1 MTTLEQALAELHAAR
16 TELLTLLDGMDEA
29 ALERP
34 GLLGVWSVKNV
45 LAHLAAWEDWV
56 VQALPVR
63 MATGTTPP
71 AFRAR
76 VADEDQFNALE
87 VAERAELT
95 PSEQLM
101 ELERVRAELL
111 RYVHTLP
118 PAELARHQPWPEWAS
133 TLPEYL
139 LVALGQ
145 HEREHTAALI
155 ASLSDT

>member
-16 TELLTLLDGMDEA
+16 TELLALLNGMDEA
-29 ALERP
+29 TLERP
-34 GLLGVWSVKNV
+34 GALGAWSVKNM

-71 AFRAR
+71 EFRAR

-118 PAELARHQPWPEWAS
+118 PAELARRQPWPECAG

-145 HEREHTAALI
+145 HERDHAAALR
-155 ASLSDT
+155 AALPR

>member
-1 MTTLEQALAELHAAR
+1 MTTLEHALAELHAAR
-16 TELLTLLDGMDEA
+16 TELLAPLNGMDEA
-29 ALERP
+29 KLERP
-34 GLLGVWSVKNV
+34 GALGAWSVKNV

-71 AFRAR
+71 EFRAR
-76 VADEDQFNALE
+76 VADEDQFNALG

-118 PAELARHQPWPEWAS
+118 PADLARRQPWPEWAG
-133 TLPEYL
+133 TLPEYR

-145 HEREHTAALI
+145 HERDHAAALR
-155 ASLSDT
+155 AALPR

>member
-16 TELLTLLDGMDEA
+16 TELLALLNGMDEA
-29 ALERP
+29 TLERP
-34 GLLGVWSVKNV
+34 GALGAWSVKNV

-71 AFRAR
+71 EFRAR
-76 VADEDQFNALE
+76 VADEDQFNTLE

-118 PAELARHQPWPEWAS
+118 PADLARRQPWPEWAG

-145 HEREHTAALI
+145 HERDHAAALR
-155 ASLSDT
+155 AALPR